1 MSTDDRQELVKTL
14 VDFLRGGHAHATFED
29 AVKGLPV
36 SLTGVVPEGLPYS
49 IWQIVEHIR
58 IGQWDMLEF
67 SRDASH
73 KSPKW
78 PEEYWPKEA
87 APADEETWKKSIA
100 QIIDD
105 REAFIGLLNDTSNDL
120 YQPFPWGTGQHLLKE
135 AIMLT
140 DHNGYHT
147 GEIIVIRKLLGAWK
161 K

>member
-1 MSTDDRQELVKTL
+1 MSTDNRQELVKTL

-29 AVKGLPV
+29 AVNGLPV
-36 SLTGVVPEGLPYS
+36 SLTGAVPEGLPYS

-67 SRDASH
+67 SRNPNH

-78 PEEYWPKEA
+78 PDKYWPEEI
-87 APADEETWKKSIA
+87 APADDKTWKKSIA

-105 REAFIGLLNDTSNDL
+105 REAFIGLLKDPANDL
-120 YQPFPWGTGQHLLKE
+120 YAPFPWGQGQHLLKE

-161 K
+161 